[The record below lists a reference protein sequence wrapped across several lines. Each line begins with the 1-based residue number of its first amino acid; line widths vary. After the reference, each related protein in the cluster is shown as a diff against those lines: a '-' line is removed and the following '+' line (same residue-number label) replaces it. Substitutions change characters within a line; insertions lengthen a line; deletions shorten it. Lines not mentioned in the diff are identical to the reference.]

1 MNHGRS
7 ITLKH
12 LLIDGMKHIGLQ
24 FSNDKVIL
32 ALINSLPDI
41 AWSDVFNMYYLPNN
55 EGNLKLIFEIF
66 RGEAWING
74 NYFFEKKLNNDN
86 GPLNVDWFRKRT
98 LAKDYHPCP
107 DEYLLKLEL
116 MRYSNNTVRAYVNCF
131 EAFIN
136 FYSDIDPLSINE
148 FEVRYYLQKLIQEG
162 KSDSYVNQALNSI
175 KFFYEKV
182 HGMPN
187 RFYSIE
193 RPRKKVL
200 LPQVISKEEVKAII
214 AHTNNIKH
222 KCIASLLYTSG
233 LRRNELLNLEVNDII
248 SDRMMVRVRQGKGN
262 KDRYTILSHTTLK
275 DLRRYYLEYR
285 PDIYLFEGA
294 SGQRYSSSSVLSI
307 IVSAAKRAGI
317 TKRVTPH
324 MLRHSFA
331 THLLEN
337 GTDIRHIQL
346 LLGHNSTKTTEIYT
360 HVAEKSFM
368 KIDDLLS

>member
-1 MNHGRS
+1 MYKGRS

-12 LLIDGMKHIGLQ
+12 LLIDGVKQIGLQ
-24 FSNDKVIL
+24 FTNDKVIL
-32 ALINSLPDI
+32 ALLKSLPGI
-41 AWSDVFNMYYLPNN
+41 AWSDTFNMYYLANDKS
-55 EGNLKLIFEIF
+55 NLELIFEVF

-74 NYFFEKKLNNDN
+74 NYFFEKKLDNDN

-98 LAKDYHPCP
+98 LAKGYHPCP
-107 DEYLLKLEL
+107 EEYLLKLEL
-116 MRYSNNTVRAYVNCF
+116 MRYSNNTVKAYVNCF

-136 FYSDIDPLSINE
+136 FYSDISPLTINE
-148 FEVRYYLQKLIQEG
+148 FEVRSYLQKLIQEG

-187 RFYSIE
+187 RFYTIE
-193 RPRKKVL
+193 RPRKKVV
-200 LPQVISKEEVKAII
+200 LPKVISKEEVKAII
-214 AHTNNIKH
+214 ANTNNIKH
-222 KCIASLLYTSG
+222 KCIVSLLYSSG
-233 LRRNELLNLEVNDII
+233 LRRNELLNLRVDDII
-248 SDRMMVRVRQGKGN
+248 SDRMMVKVGQGKGN
-262 KDRYTILSHTTLK
+262 KDRYTILSDTTLK

-285 PDIYLFEGA
+285 PKNYLFEGA
-294 SGQRYSSSSVLSI
+294 NGHRYSSSSVLSI

-317 TKRVTPH
+317 FKRVTPH

-331 THLLEN
+331 THLLES

>member
-1 MNHGRS
+1 MYKGRS

-12 LLIDGMKHIGLQ
+12 LLIDGVKQIGLQ
-24 FSNDKVIL
+24 FANDKVIL
-32 ALINSLPDI
+32 ALLNSLPGI
-41 AWSDVFNMYYLPNN
+41 AWSDTFNMYYLANDKS
-55 EGNLKLIFEIF
+55 NLERIFEVF

-74 NYFFEKKLNNDN
+74 NYFFEKKLDNDN

-98 LAKDYHPCP
+98 LAKGYHPCP
-107 DEYLLKLEL
+107 EEYLLKLEL
-116 MRYSNNTVRAYVNCF
+116 MRYSNNTVKAYVNCF

-136 FYSDIDPLSINE
+136 FYSDISPLTINE
-148 FEVRYYLQKLIQEG
+148 FEVRSYLQKLIQEG

-193 RPRKKVL
+193 RPRKKVV
-200 LPQVISKEEVKAII
+200 LPEVISKKEVKTII
-214 AHTNNIKH
+214 ANTNNIKH
-222 KCIASLLYTSG
+222 KCIVSLLYSSG
-233 LRRNELLNLEVNDII
+233 LRRNELLNLKVDDII
-248 SDRMMVRVRQGKGN
+248 SERMMVKVRQGKGN
-262 KDRYTILSHTTLK
+262 KDRYTILSDTTLK
-275 DLRRYYLEYR
+275 DLRCYYLKYR
-285 PDIYLFEGA
+285 PNNYLFEGPK
-294 SGQRYSSSSVLSI
+294 GQKYSSSSVLSI

-317 TKRVTPH
+317 SKRVTPH

-331 THLLEN
+331 THLLES

-346 LLGHNSTKTTEIYT
+346 LLGHNSTKTTEIYA